1 MYRLGCQGN
10 GFSGTKRQ
18 RVFSLSKLRRV
29 SQRAGIAGV
38 DRAVPWTQP
47 DDFKLDP
54 ANPVASLGS
63 LPEGCV
69 LCVTADRESLPLSTT
84 IQPAE
89 LMALATPRGK
99 EVVDCETLRRAF
111 QESFRVLLA
120 KRMQEEGKPATRDI
134 TRVTAQVAGD
144 GRSRRLKRIANAL
157 YDFHMAYK
165 QFPVSERNRDAFDAE
180 GKPHLSWRVHLL
192 PMLDHAPLYDI
203 TELLTLHQGTK
214 RTKRPD
220 RR

>member
-29 SQRAGIAGV
+29 
-38 DRAVPWTQP
+38 
-47 DDFKLDP
+47 K
-54 ANPVASLGS
+54 VA
-63 LPEGCV
+63 
-69 LCVTADRESLPLSTT
+69 
-84 IQPAE
+84 
-89 LMALATPRGK
+89 
-99 EVVDCETLRRAF
+99 F
-111 QESFRVLLA
+111 
-120 KRMQEEGKPATRDI
+120 
-134 TRVTAQVAGD
+134 D

-203 TELLTLHQGTK
+203 TELLTLHQGTG